1 MLRHPAYGS
10 DGPVVEDM
18 ASAGG
23 GVPPIDRRRLLGLAA
38 GSATALAGL
47 GGIARPVGT
56 QAVTARSGRM
66 ARDLQEF
73 ERRCDL
79 LRQALAI
86 PGMSIAVLHAQ
97 ELVLARGFGI
107 VDLTAGTPAAA
118 DTPYPIASLT
128 KTFAAAVIMRLVEAG
143 KLDVD
148 EAMVTYDPDY
158 RSWCE
163 RIKDLPEARNYN
175 CTAERITVRHHLTH
189 TAQGKPGTAYA
200 YNGFLF
206 ARLSAVVDAVSP
218 RGFKRAVEEDI
229 LEALGMHDTALG
241 AGDPN
246 KTAVIARMAKPYAL
260 DRDWTLTPPAV
271 LRPPLDYFSA
281 ASGLIST
288 VLDLA
293 KYDIAIDRDQV
304 YSPDAKRQV
313 WTRMLSPTGAR
324 LPYGLGW
331 FVWELRGRAPMPWH
345 YGYYT
350 DASSALLLKVPDRQL
365 TLILL
370 ASSDRASSPFGLGIG
385 DPVRSPFVTAF
396 LDAVA
401 AATEPD

>member
-1 MLRHPAYGS
+1 MEGAG
-10 DGPVVEDM
+10 DG
-18 ASAGG
+18 A
-23 GVPPIDRRRLLGLAA
+23 PPIDRRALLGLAA
-38 GSATALAGL
+38 VSAAAL
-47 GGIARPVGT
+47 GGVAGVARTVGA
-56 QAVTARSGRM
+56 QAVNAASGRL

-73 ERRCDL
+73 ERWCDL
-79 LRQALAI
+79 LRQTLAI
-86 PGMSIAVLHAQ
+86 PGMSIAVVQAQ

-107 VDLTAGTPAAA
+107 VDLAEGTPAAA
-118 DTPYPIASLT
+118 DTPYPVASLT

-143 KLDVD
+143 KLDLD
-148 EAMVTYDPDY
+148 EAMATYDPNY
-158 RSWCE
+158 GHWCE
-163 RIKDLPEARNYN
+163 TIKDLPDARNYN
-175 CTAERITVRHHLTH
+175 CASERITVRHHLTH
-189 TAQGKPGTAYA
+189 TAQGKPGAAYA

-218 RGFKRAVEEDI
+218 RGFRRAVEEDI
-229 LEALGMHDTALG
+229 LETLGMRDTALG

-246 KTAVIARMAKPYAL
+246 KAAVIARMAKPYAL

-271 LRPPLDYFSA
+271 LRPPLEYFSA

-293 KYDIAIDRDQV
+293 KFDVGIDRDQV
-304 YSPDAKRQV
+304 YSSEAKRQV
-313 WTRMLSPTGAR
+313 WTRMQSPTGER
-324 LPYGLGW
+324 FSYGLGW
-331 FVWELRGRAPMPWH
+331 FIWEIRGRAPMPWH

-370 ASSDRASSPFGLGIG
+370 ASSDRASSLFGLGSG

-396 LDAVA
+396 LDAVGRG
-401 AATEPD
+401 D

>member
-1 MLRHPAYGS
+1 M
-10 DGPVVEDM
+10 DEDM
-18 ASAGG
+18 ASAERNA
-23 GVPPIDRRRLLGLAA
+23 PTIDRRALLGLAV
-38 GSATALAGL
+38 GSAAAL
-47 GGIARPVGT
+47 GGLARIARPAGA
-56 QAVTARSGRM
+56 QAVTATSGRM
-66 ARDLQEF
+66 ARNLQEL

-79 LRQALAI
+79 LHQAFAI
-86 PGMSIAVLHAQ
+86 PGMSIAVVHAQ

-107 VDLTAGTPAAA
+107 VDLAVGTPAAA

-128 KTFAAAVIMRLVEAG
+128 KTFAAAVIMRLVEVG
-143 KLDVD
+143 KLDLD
-148 EAMVTYDPDY
+148 EAMATYDPDY
-158 RSWCE
+158 RHWCE
-163 RIKDLPEARNYN
+163 TIKDLPEARNYN
-175 CTAERITVRHHLTH
+175 CAAERITVRHHLTH

-229 LEALGMHDTALG
+229 LEPLGMRDTALG

-246 KTAVIARMAKPYAL
+246 KAAVIARMAKPYAL
-260 DRDWTLTPPAV
+260 NHDWTLTLPAV

-288 VLDLA
+288 VVDLA
-293 KYDIAIDRDQV
+293 KYDVAIDRDQV
-304 YSPDAKRQV
+304 YSPEVKRQV
-313 WTRMLSPTGAR
+313 WTPMQSPTGER
-324 LPYGLGW
+324 FPYGLGW
-331 FVWELRGRAPMPWH
+331 FVWELPGRAPMPWH

-370 ASSDRASSPFGLGIG
+370 ASSDRASSPFGLGSG
-385 DPVRSPFVTAF
+385 DPACSPFVTAF
-396 LDAVA
+396 MDAVGRG
-401 AATEPD
+401 D